1 MASLVGARGCAL
13 GVCVSLL
20 LVACGEDKTSSS
32 NTAGSGQGGSS
43 SSGAGQG
50 NSAGKSSPAGSGQAG
65 SGASGTSNGGT
76 SNAGTS
82 NGGTSNGGMSGSGK
96 ELAASL
102 TACKPEC
109 PGAQYCALLE
119 VDCSGANCVVNAVCK
134 DRPICTAA
142 TKYLCPKSPMETCVD
157 DPDDACTP
165 DDPGCNGVCNCNFNA
180 HPCSPQALDLRPSV
194 CACVDLLGTTE
205 QCYEFDC
212 PDGTDCAIELGKGY
226 CVKR

>member
-1 MASLVGARGCAL
+1 MASLVGARGCVL

-20 LVACGEDKTSSS
+20 LVACGDDKTSSL

-50 NSAGKSSPAGSGQAG
+50 NSAGKSSPGGGGSGQAG
-65 SGASGTSNGGT
+65 SGTSGSGTSGT
-76 SNAGTS
+76 N

-96 ELAASL
+96 EIAASA

-109 PGAQYCALLE
+109 PAAQYCALLE
-119 VDCSGANCVVNAVCK
+119 VDCSGATCLVNAVCK
-134 DRPICTAA
+134 NRPICTAA
-142 TKYLCPKSPMETCVD
+142 TEYMCPKSPMESCND

-165 DDPGCNGVCNCNFNA
+165 DDPGCSGVCVCNENA
-180 HPCSPQALDLRPSV
+180 NPCGAQGLDLRPSV
-194 CACVDLLGTTE
+194 CACVDLLGDTRF
-205 QCYEFDC
+205 CPDC
-212 PDGTDCAIELGKGY
+212 PEGTDCTIELGKAY